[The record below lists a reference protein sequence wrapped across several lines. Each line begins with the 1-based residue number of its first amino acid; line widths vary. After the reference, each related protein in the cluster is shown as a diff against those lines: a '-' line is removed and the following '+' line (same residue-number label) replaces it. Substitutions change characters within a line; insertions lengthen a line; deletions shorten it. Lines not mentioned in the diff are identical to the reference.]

1 MATINTN
8 MAANVAANSLT
19 RNERSMGATMER
31 LSTGLRINS
40 AKDDAA
46 GLAITSKMT
55 SQINGLNQAVRNA
68 NDAISM
74 IQVAEGAMKEVTNM
88 FQRMRELAV
97 QAISDSNTSADRTAL
112 NNEYKQLSA
121 EVQRIAENTQ
131 WNGTNILDGGR
142 TSTTFQIGANASQTI
157 AVNFGDLGTN
167 NATGALSNNGTATV
181 TLTLSEAL
189 NSGDVISYKV
199 TDDTTGVSNYA
210 TISATPLTADVAT
223 ATEVETTSAGATLTG
238 NLLPEAN
245 NTRNI
250 GNGSTNFN
258 SIWAST
264 RFRGNDNVKLV
275 LGNGQDFILYHD
287 GTDNLIEAPQG
298 GDLKIMAGTGD
309 NANETCAK
317 FIHDGAVELYHN
329 NSKKFET
336 TSGGVLATGDV
347 DSTTGTFERTNTF
360 TSQLIFHDSN
370 ETKLVHGSNGQVKL
384 SFVGTGNAAR
394 GSIDASSGFIRIKNG
409 ADEQAVMCRDNG
421 AVELYHDNVKKLQT
435 DSNGVVLFGNLYQA
449 DNEKLILGT
458 GSDLQIYH
466 DGQKSIIND
475 VGTGHLEINT
485 NNLRVQ
491 NAAANETLIYAS
503 QDGSVDLYHNNSRRV
518 ETTSE
523 GVTVNGPS
531 GYSKIRFD
539 TNGSHRGSIYFNNSN
554 VGGFLDE
561 SGNWAANFDRGSN
574 SFLYSNWMPS
584 SDSYDLGSSSYRWGE
599 VHAVNFYGNGSNLTG
614 VDPTIADGCIYE
626 NNQTIS
632 STVSTSSSKNSF
644 AAGDINITGTLTVA
658 NNTNFVII

>member
-8 MAANVAANSLT
+8 MSANIASNAMT

-210 TISATPLTADVAT
+210 TISATPLSADVSSV
-223 ATEVETTSAGATLTG
+223 TEAETTSAGA
-238 NLLPEAN
+238 A
-245 NTRNI
+245 
-250 GNGSTNFN
+250 
-258 SIWAST
+258 AST
-264 RFRGNDNVKLV
+264 QETGT
-275 LGNGQDFILYHD
+275 IAYTHSSTSMTIAA
-287 GTDNLIEAPQG
+287 TDNTITVSDVVISRGTHAPVAATDITSSAFAATALGVLDTAIEG
-298 GDLKIMAGTGD
+298 VNSTRAGLGASMSRLEFASD
-309 NANETCAK
+309 NLQNVAQ
-317 FIHDGAVELYHN
+317 
-329 NSKKFET
+329 NSSAARSRVLDADYASET
-336 TSGGVLATGDV
+336 TELARTQIIQQAATAMLSQANQSQQAVLA
-347 DSTTGTFERTNTF
+347 
-360 TSQLIFHDSN
+360 LL
-370 ETKLVHGSNGQVKL
+370 K
-384 SFVGTGNAAR
+384 
-394 GSIDASSGFIRIKNG
+394 
-409 ADEQAVMCRDNG
+409 
-421 AVELYHDNVKKLQT
+421 
-435 DSNGVVLFGNLYQA
+435 
-449 DNEKLILGT
+449 
-458 GSDLQIYH
+458 
-466 DGQKSIIND
+466 
-475 VGTGHLEINT
+475 
-485 NNLRVQ
+485 
-491 NAAANETLIYAS
+491 
-503 QDGSVDLYHNNSRRV
+503 
-518 ETTSE
+518 
-523 GVTVNGPS
+523 
-531 GYSKIRFD
+531 
-539 TNGSHRGSIYFNNSN
+539 
-554 VGGFLDE
+554 
-561 SGNWAANFDRGSN
+561 
-574 SFLYSNWMPS
+574 
-584 SDSYDLGSSSYRWGE
+584 
-599 VHAVNFYGNGSNLTG
+599 
-614 VDPTIADGCIYE
+614 
-626 NNQTIS
+626 
-632 STVSTSSSKNSF
+632 
-644 AAGDINITGTLTVA
+644 
-658 NNTNFVII
+658 